1 MPVKS
6 PIAWPNGK
14 VYMFQGAD
22 YIRYDFRTGA
32 LDQAALPIAPTNWPM
47 LRGTAP
53 DAAFH
58 LGFGKVYF
66 FYGDEYVR
74 FDIGLN
80 TVEQEYLPPNLPTK
94 IAGRW
99 PGLPN
104 DWATTKIDAAVNW
117 GNGKVYFF
125 RGSEYL
131 RYDITF
137 DRADPDYPKSIAG
150 SWNGVWDADLDG
162 VLYQGGTK
170 AYFFKGNDYR
180 RYDLDSDRVDESGS
194 IDSLVL
200 DLVPP
205 GMWTAARDMTL
216 DQANLVMGYLIESG
230 KLVLRVSQNPYVGS
244 WQTTITAPMPTA
256 RVAVQPA
263 KINGID
269 FIYKDDATSALINN
283 VDQRMLVALYR
294 LTRWVNASKPDI
306 TVIRHLGI
314 GAGNGPAN
322 DCHNQGRALDF
333 SAIEGTLE
341 GVAFVRQVKRDWGD
355 KVVLP
360 GVAVRLDAVADPLGN
375 GLFRTV
381 YRFGTFEGESNGI
394 GVANKWPP
402 KNVEDGKGY
411 VIHPDYV
418 DGAGESLRA
427 HHQDHIH
434 LQVGATR
441 V

>member
-6 PIAWPNGK
+6 PLAWPNGK

-80 TVEQEYLPPNLPTK
+80 TVEPEYLPPNPPTK

-137 DRADPDYPKSIAG
+137 DRADSEYPKSIAG

-180 RYDLDSDRVDESGS
+180 RYDLDSDR
-194 IDSLVL
+194 
-200 DLVPP
+200 
-205 GMWTAARDMTL
+205 
-216 DQANLVMGYLIESG
+216 IEFI
-230 KLVLRVSQNPYVGS
+230 LMNEQVV
-244 WQTTITAPMPTA
+244 
-256 RVAVQPA
+256 
-263 KINGID
+263 INGIKTA
-269 FIYKDDATSALINN
+269 IG
-283 VDQRMLVALYR
+283 VDQGFR
-294 LTRWVNASKPDI
+294 LLK
-306 TVIRHLGI
+306 
-314 GAGNGPAN
+314 
-322 DCHNQGRALDF
+322 
-333 SAIEGTLE
+333 EG
-341 GVAFVRQVKRDWGD
+341 
-355 KVVLP
+355 
-360 GVAVRLDAVADPLGN
+360 
-375 GLFRTV
+375 
-381 YRFGTFEGESNGI
+381 
-394 GVANKWPP
+394 
-402 KNVEDGKGY
+402 
-411 VIHPDYV
+411 
-418 DGAGESLRA
+418 SL
-427 HHQDHIH
+427 
-434 LQVGATR
+434 
-441 V
+441 